1 MNVLILI
8 LSILI
13 YASFGLTN
21 LVYILFSALT
31 TFFAAK
37 YGKGKK
43 PIVILTI
50 VANLAILVFLKV
62 YFYAE
67 NFGLSLPNILVPIS
81 VSYYTMQVISYLVDV
96 YKGKYEAQK
105 SLWKYLMYVIYIPY
119 LIIGPIN
126 RYDQIS
132 ESLYAKKKWDTNRI
146 LNGGIRIL
154 WGAFKKLVIAGR
166 LSMILA
172 VITAD
177 TTKYTG
183 AYALLAMLL
192 YSIQLYADF
201 SGGID
206 IVIGVSKLF
215 GINMKEN
222 FDAPYLAQNLKEF
235 WRRWHIGLSSW
246 LKDYVYIPLG
256 GNRKGKLRTK
266 INVVI
271 TFVVSGL
278 WHGANYLLWG
288 LIHGICV
295 AFPQFLTTKWK
306 YLNRVI
312 NYLVVS
318 FTWAFFIWP
327 TTKIAL
333 QMMGSVFTNWN
344 YGELFTNLSVF
355 GLDIAN
361 GIVLVISILALAIFD
376 TKKDKIILIL
386 SNKKVATKLAI
397 IGTVSMLVL
406 IFGIYGIGFE
416 VNDFIYSRF

>member
-1 MNVLILI
+1 MNVLLLI

-21 LVYILFSALT
+21 LVYILFSAIT
-31 TFFAAK
+31 TFLAAK
-37 YGKGKK
+37 YGKRKK
-43 PIVILTI
+43 PIFILTI
-50 VANLAILVFLKV
+50 VANLAVLIFMKV

-67 NFGLSLPNILVPIS
+67 NFGLSIPNILVPIG

-132 ESLYAKKKWDTNRI
+132 ASLYAKKTWNTDRI

-166 LSMILA
+166 ISMILA

-177 TTKYTG
+177 PDKYAG

-206 IVIGVSKLF
+206 MVIGVSKIF
-215 GINMKEN
+215 GIEIKEN

-266 INVVI
+266 INVII

-318 FTWAFFIWP
+318 FTWSFFIWP
-327 TTKIAL
+327 TTMTAI

-344 YGELFTNLSVF
+344 YTELFSNLSVF
-355 GLDIAN
+355 GLDLAN
-361 GIVLVISILALAIFD
+361 GIVLGISVLLLAIFD
-376 TKKDKIILIL
+376 TKKEKIVERLR
-386 SNKKVATKLAI
+386 NKKVATKLAI
-397 IGTVSMLVL
+397 LGTVGMVVLV
-406 IFGIYGIGFE
+406 FGIYGIGFQ

>member
-67 NFGLSLPNILVPIS
+67 NFGLSLPNILVPIG

-96 YKGKYEAQK
+96 YKGKYEAQQ
-105 SLWKYLMYVIYIPY
+105 SLGKYLMYVIYIPY

-235 WRRWHIGLSSW
+235 WRRWHISLSSW

>member
-13 YASFGLTN
+13 YTSFGLTN

-43 PIVILTI
+43 SIVILTI
-50 VANLAILVFLKV
+50 IANLAILVFMKV

-67 NFGLSLPNILVPIS
+67 NFGLSLPNILVPIG
-81 VSYYTMQVISYLVDV
+81 VSYYTLQVISYLVDV
-96 YKGKYEAQK
+96 YKGKYEAQQ
-105 SLWKYLMYVIYIPY
+105 SLGKYLMYVIYIPY

-206 IVIGVSKLF
+206 MVIGISKLF
-215 GINMKEN
+215 GITIQEN

-306 YLNRVI
+306 YLNQVI
-312 NYLVVS
+312 NYLIVS

-327 TTKIAL
+327 TTKVAL
-333 QMMGSVFTNWN
+333 QMIGSVFINWN

-361 GIVLVISILALAIFD
+361 GIVLILSVLALAIFD
-376 TKKDKIILIL
+376 TKKDKIIPIL
-386 SNKKVATKLAI
+386 SNKRVTTKLAI
-397 IGTVSMLVL
+397 IGTASMLVL
-406 IFGIYGIGFE
+406 VFGIYGIGFE

>member
-1 MNVLILI
+1 MNGLILI

-21 LVYILFSALT
+21 LIYILFSALT
-31 TFFAAK
+31 TFLAAK
-37 YGKGKK
+37 YGKRKK
-43 PIVILTI
+43 PVFILTI
-50 VANLAILVFLKV
+50 VANLAILVFMKI

-67 NFGLSLPNILVPIS
+67 NFGISLPNILVPLG
-81 VSYYTMQVISYLVDV
+81 VSYYTLQVISYLVDV

-132 ESLYAKKKWDTNRI
+132 ESLYAKKKWDTNRV
-146 LNGGIRIL
+146 LNGGMRIL

-166 LSMILA
+166 ISMIIS
-172 VITAD
+172 VITGD
-177 TTKYTG
+177 TGTYSG

-192 YSIQLYADF
+192 YSIQIYADF

-206 IVIGVSKLF
+206 MVIGVSKMF
-215 GINMKEN
+215 GIEIKEN

-256 GNRKGKLRTK
+256 GNRKGNLRTK
-266 INVVI
+266 INLVI
-271 TFVVSGL
+271 TFLVSGL
-278 WHGANYLLWG
+278 WHGANYILWG

-295 AFPQFLTTKWK
+295 AFPKFLTTKWK
-306 YLNRVI
+306 NLNRVI

-318 FTWAFFIWP
+318 FTWSFFIWP
-327 TTKIAL
+327 NTLTAVK
-333 QMMGSVFTNWN
+333 MMGSVFTNWN
-344 YGELFTNLSVF
+344 YAELFSNLKVF
-355 GLDIAN
+355 GMDLAN
-361 GIVLVISILALAIFD
+361 GIILAVSVLLLAIFD
-376 TKKDKIILIL
+376 SKKDKIVEKLK
-386 SNKKVATKLAI
+386 NKQVATKLAI
-397 IGTVSMLVL
+397 IGTVGIIVLV
-406 IFGIYGIGFE
+406 FGVYGIGFH
-416 VNDFIYSRF
+416 VNEFIYSKF

>member
-21 LVYILFSALT
+21 LIYILFSALT

-43 PIVILTI
+43 PVFVLTI
-50 VANLAILVFLKV
+50 VANLAILVFMKV

-67 NFGLSLPNILVPIS
+67 NFGISIPNILVPIG

-96 YKGKYEAQK
+96 YKGKYEAQT

-166 LSMILA
+166 ISIILS
-172 VITAD
+172 VITGNN
-177 TTKYTG
+177 YSG

-206 IVIGVSKLF
+206 MVIGVSKMF
-215 GINMKEN
+215 GIEIKEN
-222 FDAPYLAQNLKEF
+222 FNAPYLAQNLKEF
-235 WRRWHIGLSSW
+235 WKRWHIGLSSW

-256 GNRKGKLRTK
+256 GNRKGKVRTK

-295 AFPQFLTTKWK
+295 AFPKFLTTKWK
-306 YLNRVI
+306 HLNQVI

-318 FTWAFFIWP
+318 FTWSFFIWP
-327 TTKIAL
+327 NTLTAL

-344 YGELFTNLSVF
+344 YAELFTHLDVF
-355 GLDIAN
+355 GMDLAN
-361 GIVLVISILALAIFD
+361 IIVLAVSVLLLAIFD
-376 TKKDKIILIL
+376 IKKDTIVAKMRD
-386 SNKKVATKLAI
+386 KKVATKLAI
-397 IGTVSMLVL
+397 IGTVGMIVLV
-406 IFGIYGIGFE
+406 FGIYGIGFH
-416 VNDFIYSRF
+416 VNEFIYSRF

>member
-67 NFGLSLPNILVPIS
+67 NFGLSLPNILVPIG

-96 YKGKYEAQK
+96 YKGKYEAQQ
-105 SLWKYLMYVIYIPY
+105 SLGKYLMYVIYIPY

>member
-13 YASFGLTN
+13 YASFGLTI

-67 NFGLSLPNILVPIS
+67 NFGLSLPNILVPIG

>member
-67 NFGLSLPNILVPIS
+67 NFGLSLPNILVSIG

-96 YKGKYEAQK
+96 YKGKYEAQQ
-105 SLWKYLMYVIYIPY
+105 SLGKYLMYVIYIPY